1 MGRRLTRRDALAAA
15 GAVALGSLAGC
26 AGAGSERRFWDD
38 PPSLDVDAVPR
49 EVGEPVPER
58 PRLVPVDFDPGV
70 AAAFT
75 DRVDRLLSPIPE
87 PLTAE
92 RLPHGG
98 FRERIETE
106 RAGAREAL
114 PRGGETL
121 PPLEAA
127 ERYATARERAATAV
141 GTWAAVTV
149 AGDPTAVAPDLGTVR
164 RRASETLREL
174 PGPAADPLAAAAVY
188 GPFERWYD
196 VARRRTLV
204 GGGVGPADRANPIR
218 VGDAIGDVERV
229 QSHVEAGRYLRDRYA
244 ASLDDPVS
252 VAEPLRRE
260 MNRVGR
266 AVGDRLRELHGEEA
280 EDLRRNPGTE
290 AFVDDRAVAR
300 GAPSDAL
307 LSSAVYRSFDGM
319 WFDPVAFG
327 DYEPDN
333 PATGLTRTALAWTR
347 LRALDAVA
355 SRIEGGETMFP
366 ADPAAVG
373 DAREAAVESAASL
386 AGSENRLA
394 RWLATEFRTL
404 FDEPDGAL
412 AAADRTA
419 RSTVEAYTRYRWIE
433 IVTGEAR
440 SVAESVAESVES

>member
-1 MGRRLTRRDALAAA
+1 MSRRLTRRDALAAA

-26 AGAGSERRFWDD
+26 SGRGGDPRFWDD
-38 PPSLDVDAVPR
+38 PPSLEIERVPSSFD
-49 EVGEPVPER
+49 EPVPER
-58 PRLVPVDFDPGV
+58 PRLVPVDVEPEV
-70 AAAFT
+70 AAAFA

-92 RLPHGG
+92 TLPNGAI
-98 FRERIETE
+98 REQIETE
-106 RAGAREAL
+106 RTAAREVL
-114 PRGGETL
+114 PGATES
-121 PPLEAA
+121 PAPLEAA

-141 GTWAAVTV
+141 GMWGAVTV
-149 AGDPTAVAPDLGTVR
+149 EGDPTAVTPDLGTVR

-204 GGGVGPADRANPIR
+204 GGGVGPADRANPLR
-218 VGDAIGDVERV
+218 TGDAIGDVERV
-229 QSHVEAGRYLRDRYA
+229 QAHVEAGRYLRDRYA
-244 ASLDDPVS
+244 ASLGDPAPVD
-252 VAEPLRRE
+252 EPLRRE
-260 MNRVGR
+260 MNRLGRTVGE
-266 AVGDRLRELHGEEA
+266 RLRELHGEEA
-280 EDLRRNPGTE
+280 EDLRHNPGTE
-290 AFVDDRAVAR
+290 AFVDERAVAR

-327 DYEPDN
+327 DYEPDH
-333 PATGLTRTALAWTR
+333 PATGLTRTALALTR

-355 SRIEGGETMFP
+355 GRVEAGDTMFP
-366 ADPAAVG
+366 DDAAAIG
-373 DAREAAVESAASL
+373 DARDAAVESAASL
-386 AGSENRLA
+386 AESENPLA

-404 FDEPDGAL
+404 FAEPDGAL
-412 AAADRTA
+412 AAADRNA

-433 IVTGEAR
+433 IVAGEAR
-440 SVAESVAESVES
+440 SVAASVAESVDA

>member
-26 AGAGSERRFWDD
+26 AGGGEPRFWDD

-75 DRVDRLLSPIPE
+75 DRVERLLSPIPE

-114 PRGGETL
+114 PAAAESL
-121 PPLEAA
+121 APLEAA

-141 GTWAAVTV
+141 GTWAAVT
-149 AGDPTAVAPDLGTVR
+149 GTVR
-164 RRASETLREL
+164 HRASETLREL

-327 DYEPDN
+327 GYEPDH

-355 SRIEGGETMFP
+355 SRIEDGETMFP
-366 ADPAAVG
+366 DDAAAIG
-373 DAREAAVESAASL
+373 DARESAVESAASL
-386 AGSENRLA
+386 AGNENPLA

-412 AAADRTA
+412 AAADRSA

>member
-26 AGAGSERRFWDD
+26 LGGGESRFWDD
-38 PPSLDVDAVPR
+38 PPSLDVERVPR
-49 EVGEPVPER
+49 SFDEPVPAR
-58 PRLVPVDFDPGV
+58 PRLVPVDVEPGV
-70 AAAFT
+70 AAAFA
-75 DRVDRLLSPIPE
+75 DRVDRLLAPIPE

-92 RLPHGG
+92 TLPNGE
-98 FRERIETE
+98 FREQIETE
-106 RAGAREAL
+106 RAAAREAL
-114 PRGGETL
+114 PGAAESL
-121 PPLEAA
+121 APLEAA

-164 RRASETLREL
+164 RRAAETLREL

-188 GPFERWYD
+188 GPLERWYD

-204 GGGVGPADRANPIR
+204 GGGVGPADRVNPLR
-218 VGDAIGDVERV
+218 TGDAVGDVERV

-244 ASLDDPVS
+244 ASLDDPEAS
-252 VAEPLRRE
+252 AEPLRRE

-290 AFVDDRAVAR
+290 AFVDDRAVER

-307 LSSAVYRSFDGM
+307 LSSAVYRTFDGM

-355 SRIEGGETMFP
+355 SRVEGGETMFP

-394 RWLATEFRTL
+394 RWLAIEFRTL

-412 AAADRTA
+412 AAADRSA

-433 IVTGEAR
+433 IVTAEAR
-440 SVAESVAESVES
+440 TVAASVADSVGS